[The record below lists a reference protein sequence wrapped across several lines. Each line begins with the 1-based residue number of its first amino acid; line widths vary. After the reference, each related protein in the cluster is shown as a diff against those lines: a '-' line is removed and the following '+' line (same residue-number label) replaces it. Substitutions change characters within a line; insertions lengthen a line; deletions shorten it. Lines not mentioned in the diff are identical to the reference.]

1 MRDQAKKEF
10 EKMTPEQRAKFW
22 GNFKN
27 WIDMPSE
34 QRERFSKMNED
45 RFQKAREEIRELI
58 KKSGLTLDEEQ
69 QKKFAQRYFEE
80 RKVIEEQLRKEMDER
95 RKPLLSA
102 MEEKLKAEFSKP
114 AEVVQPQ
121 PAEQK

>member
-69 QKKFAQRYFEE
+69 QKKFAYFEE

-114 AEVVQPQ
+114 AEVVHPQ